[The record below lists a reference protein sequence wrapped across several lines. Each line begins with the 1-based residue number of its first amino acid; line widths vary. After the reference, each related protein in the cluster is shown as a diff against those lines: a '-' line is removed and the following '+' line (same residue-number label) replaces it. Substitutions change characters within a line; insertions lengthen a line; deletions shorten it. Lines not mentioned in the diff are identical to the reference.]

1 MDSAGVLLLLRE
13 IMKNNKIFKSFY
25 SMKTGIILLVV
36 IALLSVIG
44 TVIPQG
50 NQAAFYQESY
60 SDFWAKI
67 ILACDFDKVYSAWWY
82 ILITVLLLINLFLC
96 SVNRF
101 RVIFEKSFKDPAI
114 GPKLKNYKSWTKVK
128 DDELAIFKKLNI
140 RSYKNTEIDGKEVYY
155 AFDGKIGYLGS
166 WLTHLSLIII
176 ILAFGYGRYQGF
188 EEFVHGVP
196 GTVMNLEN
204 SDYKIKV
211 DQYDVM
217 FRKDYTVD
225 QYITSLSIL
234 DKDDKIVDKGIA
246 MVNKPFRFKDFNVYQ
261 NSTGWAFDRLLF
273 KDKKLVEDKIMY
285 KGDFFVADGKKIALQ
300 FVDFYPDFDEKS
312 MMKPRTKSPFLNHP
326 VTLYALFYDGMR
338 VDMGLNHPGE
348 PITWED
354 YSFVIRDPQMFTLV
368 QVARDPATPIAL
380 LGAVLLMVG
389 LFLAFY
395 VNPREVILVR
405 DEGSDYLYIKQAKHD
420 KLHTKKYEKIIGEIK
435 L

>member
-1 MDSAGVLLLLRE
+1 
-13 IMKNNKIFKSFY
+13 
-25 SMKTGIILLVV
+25 MKTGIILLVV

-50 NQAAFYQESY
+50 NQEEFYLQSY
-60 SDFWAKI
+60 SNTWAKL
-67 ILACDFDKVYSAWWY
+67 ILLCDFDKVFSAWWY
-82 ILITVLLLINLFLC
+82 ILITILLLINLFLC

-101 RVIFEKSFKDPAI
+101 KVIFEKSFKDPEI
-114 GPKLKNYKSWTKVK
+114 SPKLKEYQTWTRVK
-128 DDELAIFKKLNI
+128 DDELSIFKKLNI
-140 RSYKNTEIDGKEVYY
+140 RAYKKTEVDGKEVFYK
-155 AFDGKIGYLGS
+155 FDGKIGYMGS

-176 ILAFGYGRYQGF
+176 ILAFAYGRYRGF

-196 GTVMNLEN
+196 GTVMELEN
-204 SDYKIKV
+204 SSYKIKV

-234 DKDDKIVDKGIA
+234 DKNDKEVDKSLA

-261 NSTGWAFDRLLF
+261 NSTGWAYHALLF
-273 KDKKLVEDKIMY
+273 KDKKLLEDKLMY
-285 KGDFFVADGKKIALQ
+285 KGDVFVADNKKIALQ

-312 MMKPRTKSPFLNHP
+312 MMKPRTKSPFLKHP
-326 VTLYALFYDGMR
+326 VTLYAIFYDGFR

-348 PITWED
+348 PIEWEG
-354 YSFVIRDPQMFTLV
+354 YTFVIRDPQMFTLL
-368 QVARDPATPIAL
+368 QVANDPATPIAL
-380 LGAVLLMVG
+380 LGAILLMIG

-395 VNPREVILVR
+395 INPREVIVVR
-405 DEGSDYLYIKQAKHD
+405 DDGFDYLHIRQAKHD
-420 KLHTKKYEKIIGEIK
+420 KLHSKKYEKIIGEIK